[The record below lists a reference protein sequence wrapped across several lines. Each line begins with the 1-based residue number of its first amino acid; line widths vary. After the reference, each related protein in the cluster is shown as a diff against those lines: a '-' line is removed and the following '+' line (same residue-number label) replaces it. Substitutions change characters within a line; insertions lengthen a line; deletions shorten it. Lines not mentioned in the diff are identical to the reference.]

1 MKQKTITTLFKSKEI
16 RDEFILDFKK
26 MCTLSGI
33 PRRKIDKMRP
43 FLLKYCKEGGSIPS
57 VNCIRELHLPKLFAC
72 HFAALKAKLANE
84 SISIITDEITDCR
97 DHSILNIIASIR
109 GESFLI
115 DVVTL
120 SECNHQTVSQACIRA
135 VTHVD
140 IEFEK
145 IIAFV
150 TDLAAYCK
158 KSSQRSLIKYL

>member
-1 MKQKTITTLFKSKEI
+1 MKSKVYMRKKSSIGSSKVKQKTITTLVKSKEI
-16 RDEFILDFKK
+16 RDEFIHDFLK
-26 MCTLSGI
+26 MCTLSDI
-33 PRRKIDKMRP
+33 PLHKIDKMIP

-57 VNCIRELHLPKLFAC
+57 ANCIRGLHLPKLFVC

-84 SISIITDEITDCR
+84 SIRIITDETTDCR

-120 SECNHQTVSQACIRA
+120 SECYHHTVSQACIRA

-140 IEFEK
+140 LK
-145 IIAFV
+145 
-150 TDLAAYCK
+150 
-158 KSSQRSLIKYL
+158 RSLPL